1 MCYVCVRKFE
11 MQYLSLSNNVL
22 TKGKFIYAKLD
33 HKREEFLCG
42 GKRMR
47 SGANLHVFHI
57 KNASLDI
64 LISYSYEELLQMD
77 AMVPGV

>member
-1 MCYVCVRKFE
+1 
-11 MQYLSLSNNVL
+11 
-22 TKGKFIYAKLD
+22 
-33 HKREEFLCG
+33 
-42 GKRMR
+42 MR

-77 AMVPGV
+77 ATVPGVWDQRCERVFGFI